1 MRAEDLINNP
11 QKVQKEIEN
20 DPKKI
25 DEFCLI
31 LANVYGKRMNT
42 KSKRKILELER
53 VMQKGTDIL
62 GTLQWL
68 AIEKEI
74 SMDVD
79 NPKDLMK
86 LDVSMPKNIV
96 GDVCGLIAKSFKLS
110 VALKDDAIRFKIL
123 GILGNLITIL
133 IWIRFYLYR
142 GEKVDVDTIK
152 NELAGLKKEFERI
165 VKCEVSPCF
174 SP

>member
-1 MRAEDLINNP
+1 MRVEDLINDP

-20 DPKKI
+20 NPQKI

-31 LANVYGKRMNT
+31 LSNLYGKRMKT

-53 VMQKGTDIL
+53 AIQKGTDIL
-62 GTLQWL
+62 VTLEWL

-74 SMDVD
+74 YMNVD

-86 LDVSMPKNIV
+86 LEVKMPRNII
-96 GDVCGLIAKSFKLS
+96 GDICGLIAKSFKLS
-110 VALKDDAIRFKIL
+110 VALKDDIKRFRII
-123 GILGNLITIL
+123 GILGDLTRIL
-133 IWIRFYLYR
+133 IGIRFILYR

-152 NELAGLKKEFERI
+152 NELADLKKELEII
-165 VKCEVSPCF
+165 VKYYV
-174 SP
+174 